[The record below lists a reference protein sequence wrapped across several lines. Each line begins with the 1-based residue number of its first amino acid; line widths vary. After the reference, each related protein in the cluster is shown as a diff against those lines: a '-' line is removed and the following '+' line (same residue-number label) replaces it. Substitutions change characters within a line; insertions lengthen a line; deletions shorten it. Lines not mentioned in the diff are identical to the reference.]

1 MFGFYNVKDVAV
13 TIPHRLY
20 ILIYNTNI
28 HQLIVFKS
36 ALGCLVRLLLYLLN
50 LYEPMKLKK
59 LALRTRIF
67 LAMILLVLLASV
79 LISAVAIYQ
88 YKEQSEDYHKDRLER
103 KEENIQT
110 HLKRVLNSRQNT
122 WEVKTE
128 NIPLIFKEEIYNVA
142 DIHKLQINLY
152 NLEGDLLITSKA
164 GLQDNNVVKCL
175 TAEVMNALTQNIEFN
190 NASEI
195 AQHRFVDKHKEN
207 GETFQ
212 SSYTYITDNRSKA
225 IAILNIPYLEK
236 DDFLE
241 KELQEFLQRLGFA
254 FMLVLLT
261 AIVIAFLLSKYITK
275 SLKTISD
282 KINTTRLE
290 KRNERIDVDDTS
302 EEISTLVNS
311 YNSMIDELEESAV
324 QLAKSERE
332 QAWREMAKQVAH
344 EIKNPLTPMR
354 LTVQNFQRKFNPEDE
369 NIHQKVD
376 EYSKTLIQQ
385 IDTMS
390 SIASAFSNFAKMP
403 AQQNETLNVVKI
415 VKLALDIFNEDYI
428 IFTSDSDEIIAKFDR
443 TQLIR
448 VVTNLVK
455 NAIQAIPEDKTPK
468 IVINVSQN
476 NGDVLITVADNGLG
490 VAEENKHKV
499 FEPKFTTK
507 TSGMGLGLAMVKNIV
522 ETYNGQV
529 SFVSKKDKGTT
540 FKVSFPKR

>member
-1 MFGFYNVKDVAV
+1 
-13 TIPHRLY
+13 
-20 ILIYNTNI
+20 
-28 HQLIVFKS
+28 
-36 ALGCLVRLLLYLLN
+36 
-50 LYEPMKLKK
+50 MKLRN
-59 LALRTRIF
+59 LSLRTRIF
-67 LAMILLVLLASV
+67 IAMILLVLLASV

-88 YKEQSEDYHKDRLER
+88 YKEQSEDYHTGRLDR
-103 KEENIQT
+103 KEENIRT
-110 HLKRVLNSRQNT
+110 HIYNVLNGRQNT

-128 NIPLIFKEEIYNVA
+128 NIPLIFKEEIYNIA
-142 DIHKLQINLY
+142 HIHKLQINLY
-152 NLEGDLLITSKA
+152 DLEGSLLISSKPNLKPDVA
-164 GLQDNNVVKCL
+164 SRCID
-175 TAEVMNALTQNIEFN
+175 AEILNAMSFSID
-190 NASEI
+190 
-195 AQHRFVDKHKEN
+195 HRFVDKNEEN
-207 GETFQ
+207 GETFL
-212 SSYTYITDNRSKA
+212 SSYTYIADQKSKPL
-225 IAILNIPYLEK
+225 AILNLPYLEN
-236 DDFLE
+236 DDFLS
-241 KELQEFLQRLGFA
+241 KELNEFLERLRYA
-254 FMLVLLT
+254 FMLVLLM

-290 KRNERIDVDDTS
+290 KRNEKIEINDTS

-311 YNSMIDELEESAV
+311 YNSMIDELEESAI

-354 LTVQNFQRKFNPEDE
+354 LTVQNFQRKFNPNDE
-369 NIHQKVD
+369 NIHSKVD

-415 VKLALDIFNEDYI
+415 VKLALDIFNEGYI
-428 IFTSDSDEIIAKFDR
+428 DFTAEKEEIIAKFDR

-455 NAIQAIPEDKTPK
+455 NGIQAIPANKTPK
-468 IVINVSQN
+468 INVN
-476 NGDVLITVADNGLG
+476 VETTDKNVVLTVTDNGAG
-490 VAEENKHKV
+490 ISEENIDKV

-522 ETYNGQV
+522 ETYKG
-529 SFVSKKDKGTT
+529 SITFISKKGVGTT
-540 FKVSFPKR
+540 FKVVFPKELS